1 MTLPLSIALR
11 FFKRSKWQTVL
22 IVIGISIGISV
33 QIFVG
38 ILLQSLQSSLINNFV
53 GNSSQITIESDT
65 ENPYIEGYESIID
78 DLEEFDELTAISA
91 AADRPA
97 TIQDGLKSI
106 NIQLRGFDIDN
117 ADKIYN
123 IAPRI
128 YEGEEPSGDLEAIIG
143 RELTDELDLNIDD
156 RLTIFGIIKIG
167 ENSIA
172 VNRSFKI
179 VGFYDFEVESINS
192 AWIIT
197 TIASVQEM
205 FNMNRTVTSIE
216 IKVEKDLLFEADEI
230 ADDIEKELDL
240 EDNNLKISNWIDE
253 NEQLLNGLQSQ
264 SLSSLFIQA
273 FVLISVVIGISS
285 VLAISVVQKQQ
296 QLGILKAMGISN
308 RSASLIFL
316 FQGLFLGIFG
326 AIGGISLGIFFLWGF
341 TQASASDFIVIDYNP
356 IFILASAAIIIGASV
371 LAAVSPAIKSSKLNP
386 IEVIRAG

>member
-1 MTLPLSIALR
+1 MNLPLSIALR
-11 FFKRSKWQTVL
+11 FFKRSKWQTTL

-38 ILLQSLQSSLINNFV
+38 ILLQSLQGSLVNNFT

-65 ENPYIEGYESIID
+65 ENPYIEGYEDIIE

-97 TIQDGLKSI
+97 TIQDGLNSI
-106 NIQLRGFDIDN
+106 NVLLRGFEIDD

-128 YEGEEPSGDLEAIIG
+128 YEGEEPSGELEAIIG
-143 RELTDELDLNIDD
+143 KELTDELDLDIND
-156 RLTIFGIIKIG
+156 RLSIFGIIKIG

-172 VNRSFKI
+172 VNRTFKI
-179 VGFYDFEVESINS
+179 VGFYDFDIESINS
-192 AWIIT
+192 VWIIT
-197 TIASVQEM
+197 TLASVQEM
-205 FNMNRTVTSIE
+205 FNMNKTVTSIE
-216 IKVEKDLLFEADEI
+216 MKVEKDLLFEADEI
-230 ADDIEKELDL
+230 ADDIDKELDL
-240 EDNNLKISNWIDE
+240 KDENLKISNWIDE

-264 SLSSLFIQA
+264 GLSSLFIQA

-296 QLGILKAMGISN
+296 QLGILKAMGIKN

-316 FQGLFLGIFG
+316 FQGLLLGILG
-326 AIGGISLGIFFLWGF
+326 AIGGIGLGVFFLWGF

-356 IFILASAAIIIGASV
+356 LFILASAAIIIGASV
-371 LAAVSPAIKSSKLNP
+371 LAAVSPAIKSSKLDP

>member
-1 MTLPLSIALR
+1 LPLPLSIALR
-11 FFKRSKWQTVL
+11 FFKRSKAQTVL

-38 ILLQSLQSSLINNFV
+38 ILLQSLQSSLINNFI

-65 ENPYIEGYESIID
+65 ENPYIEGYEAIID

-106 NIQLRGFDIDN
+106 NVLLRGLEIDD
-117 ADKIYN
+117 ADEIYN

-128 YEGEEPSGDLEAIIG
+128 YEGEEPSGDLEAIVG
-143 RELTDELDLNIDD
+143 KELSDELELEINDG
-156 RLTIFGIIKIG
+156 LTIFGIIKIG
-167 ENSIA
+167 EESIA

-179 VGFYDFEVESINS
+179 VGFYDFESESINS

-216 IKVEKDLLFEADEI
+216 MKVEKDLLFEADEV
-230 ADDIEKELDL
+230 ADDIEKKLDL
-240 EDNNLKISNWIDE
+240 EADNLKISNWIDE

-264 SLSSLFIQA
+264 GLSSLFIQA

-316 FQGLFLGIFG
+316 FQGLLLGIFG
-326 AIGGISLGIFFLWGF
+326 AIGGISLGVFFLWGF

-371 LAAVSPAIKSSKLNP
+371 LAAVSPAIKSSRLNP

>member
-1 MTLPLSIALR
+1 MNLPLSIALR
-11 FFKRSKWQTVL
+11 FFRRSKSQTIL

-38 ILLQSLQSSLINNFV
+38 ILLQSLQNSLVNNFV

-65 ENPYIEGYESIID
+65 ENPYIEGYEGIID

-106 NIQLRGFDIDN
+106 NVLLRGFNIDD

-128 YEGEEPSGDLEAIIG
+128 YEGDEPSGAFEIITG
-143 RELTDELDLNIDD
+143 RELNDELDLDIDD
-156 RLTIFGIIKIG
+156 SLIIYGIVKIG
-167 ENSIA
+167 ENNIA
-172 VNRSFKI
+172 VNRTFKI
-179 VGFYDFEVESINS
+179 VGFYDFESEGINS
-192 AWIIT
+192 QWIIT
-197 TIASVQEM
+197 TIESVQDM

-216 IKVEKDLLFEADEI
+216 MQVEEDLLYEADEI
-230 ADDIEKELDL
+230 ADDIDKELDL
-240 EDNNLKISNWIDE
+240 EDDGLKISNWIDE
-253 NEQLLNGLQSQ
+253 NQQLLNGLQSQ
-264 SLSSLFIQA
+264 GLSSLFIQA

-296 QLGILKAMGISN
+296 QLGILKAMGITN
-308 RSASLIFL
+308 RSASLVFL
-316 FQGLFLGIFG
+316 FQGLMLGIFG
-326 AIGGISLGIFFLWGF
+326 AIGGISLGVFFLWGF

-356 IFILASAAIIIGASV
+356 IFILVSAAIIIGASV

>member
-1 MTLPLSIALR
+1 MNLSLSIALR
-11 FFKRSKWQTVL
+11 FFKRSKWQTAL
-22 IVIGISIGISV
+22 IVLGISIGISV

-38 ILLQSLQSSLINNFV
+38 ILLNSLQSSLINNFI

-65 ENPYIEGYESIID
+65 ENPFIEGYENIID

-106 NIQLRGFDIDN
+106 NVLLRGFEIDD
-117 ADKIYN
+117 ADEIYN

-128 YEGEEPSGDLEAIIG
+128 YEGDEPSGDLEAIIG
-143 RELTDELDLNIDD
+143 KELTDELDLDINN
-156 RLTIFGIIKIG
+156 RVTIFGIVKIG
-167 ENSIA
+167 ESSIA
-172 VNRSFKI
+172 VNRTFKI
-179 VGFYDFEVESINS
+179 VGFFDFDIESINS
-192 AWIIT
+192 VWIIT

-216 IKVEKDLLFEADEI
+216 MKVEKDLLFEADEI
-230 ADDIEKELDL
+230 ADDIDKELDL
-240 EDNNLKISNWIDE
+240 EDKNLKISNWIDE

-264 SLSSLFIQA
+264 GLSGLFIQA

-316 FQGLFLGIFG
+316 FQGLLLGILG

-356 IFILASAAIIIGASV
+356 IFILASAAIIIVASV
-371 LAAVSPAIKSSKLNP
+371 LAAVSPAIKSSRLDP

>member
-1 MTLPLSIALR
+1 MPLPLSIALR
-11 FFKRSKWQTVL
+11 FFKRSKAQTVL

-38 ILLQSLQSSLINNFV
+38 ILLQSLQSSLINNFI

-65 ENPYIEGYESIID
+65 ENPYIEGYEAIID

-106 NIQLRGFDIDN
+106 NVLLRGLEIDD
-117 ADKIYN
+117 ADEIYN

-128 YEGEEPSGDLEAIIG
+128 YEGEEPSGDLEAIVG
-143 RELTDELDLNIDD
+143 KELSDELELEINDG
-156 RLTIFGIIKIG
+156 LTIFGIIKIG
-167 ENSIA
+167 EESIA

-179 VGFYDFEVESINS
+179 VGFYDFESESINS

-216 IKVEKDLLFEADEI
+216 MKVEKDLLFEADEV
-230 ADDIEKELDL
+230 ADDIEKKLDL
-240 EDNNLKISNWIDE
+240 EADNLKISNWIDE

-264 SLSSLFIQA
+264 GLSSLFIQA

-316 FQGLFLGIFG
+316 FQGLLLGIFG
-326 AIGGISLGIFFLWGF
+326 AIGGISLGVFFLWGF

-371 LAAVSPAIKSSKLNP
+371 LAAVSPAIKSSRLNP

>member
-1 MTLPLSIALR
+1 MNLPLSIALR
-11 FFKRSKWQTVL
+11 FFKRSKWQTTL

-38 ILLQSLQSSLINNFV
+38 ILLQSLQGSLVNNFI

-65 ENPYIEGYESIID
+65 ENPYIEGYEDIIE

-91 AADRPA
+91 AADRHA
-97 TIQDGLKSI
+97 TIQDGLNSI
-106 NIQLRGFDIDN
+106 NVLLRGFEIDD

-128 YEGEEPSGDLEAIIG
+128 YEGEEPSGELEAIIG
-143 RELTDELDLNIDD
+143 KELTDELDLDIND
-156 RLTIFGIIKIG
+156 RLSIFGIIKIG

-172 VNRSFKI
+172 VNRTFKI
-179 VGFYDFEVESINS
+179 VGFYDFDIESINS
-192 AWIIT
+192 VWIIT
-197 TIASVQEM
+197 TLASVQEM
-205 FNMNRTVTSIE
+205 FNMNKTVTSIE
-216 IKVEKDLLFEADEI
+216 MKVEKDLLFEADEI
-230 ADDIEKELDL
+230 ADDIDKELDL
-240 EDNNLKISNWIDE
+240 KDENLKISNWIDE

-264 SLSSLFIQA
+264 GLSSLFIQA
-273 FVLISVVIGISS
+273 FVLLSVVIGISS

-316 FQGLFLGIFG
+316 FQGLLLGILG

-356 IFILASAAIIIGASV
+356 IYILASAAIIIGASV
-371 LAAVSPAIKSSKLNP
+371 LAAISPAIKSSKLNP

>member
-1 MTLPLSIALR
+1 M
-11 FFKRSKWQTVL
+11 

-38 ILLQSLQSSLINNFV
+38 ILLQSLQNSLVNNFV

-65 ENPYIEGYESIID
+65 ENPYIEGYEGIID

-106 NIQLRGFDIDN
+106 NVLLRGFDIDD
-117 ADKIYN
+117 ADRIYN

-128 YEGEEPSGDLEAIIG
+128 YEGEEPSGDLEAITG
-143 RELTDELDLNIDD
+143 RELNDELDLDIDD
-156 RLTIFGIIKIG
+156 RITIFGIVKIG

-172 VNRSFKI
+172 VNRTFKI
-179 VGFYDFEVESINS
+179 VGFFDFESEGINS
-192 AWIIT
+192 QWIIT

-216 IKVEKDLLFEADEI
+216 MQVEEDLLYEADEI
-230 ADDIEKELDL
+230 ADDIDKELDL
-240 EDNNLKISNWIDE
+240 EDHGLKISNWIDE
-253 NEQLLNGLQSQ
+253 NQQLLNGLQSQ
-264 SLSSLFIQA
+264 GLSSLFIQA

-296 QLGILKAMGISN
+296 QLGILKAMGITN
-308 RSASLIFL
+308 RDASLVFL
-316 FQGLFLGIFG
+316 FQGLMLGIFG
-326 AIGGISLGIFFLWGF
+326 AIGGISLGILFLWGF
-341 TQASASDFIVIDYNP
+341 TQASASDFIVIEYNP